1 MSTARPL
8 TVYLAAWLT
17 WVFSTVTLL
26 FLLLLVVTLAADAD
40 RLLEALQANPQI
52 AANGYSSREL
62 LSILWVVS
70 ALGIFWCLS
79 AIVLAVLAYRRVSIG
94 RIGLVVSALFAGVL
108 GVATLVGLV
117 HAIAAFASVVLLF
130 VGGAN
135 QWYAGGRP
143 PSQPPDP
150 PPGRWPGE
158 APDQRPS
165 SRQKDK
171 PPVW

>member
-1 MSTARPL
+1 
-8 TVYLAAWLT
+8 
-17 WVFSTVTLL
+17 
-26 FLLLLVVTLAADAD
+26 
-40 RLLEALQANPQI
+40 
-52 AANGYSSREL
+52 
-62 LSILWVVS
+62 
-70 ALGIFWCLS
+70 
-79 AIVLAVLAYRRVSIG
+79 VSIG